1 LKITTRGRYGIRL
14 MADIARGEGA
24 ASVKSIAEREGISE
38 SYLEQIVAILRRAQ
52 LVRSVRGA
60 SGGYVLARPPGNITV
75 GDMLRALE
83 GSLAASDCEDGA
95 CASCAC
101 DNCAAKDVI
110 DRIDELVEG
119 LVNGITLSDLIK

>member
-1 LKITTRGRYGIRL
+1 MKITTRGRYGIRL
-14 MADIARGEGA
+14 MADIAKGEGA
-24 ASVKSIAEREGISE
+24 ASVKSIAEHEGISE

-60 SGGYVLARPPGNITV
+60 SGGYVLARPPDSITV

-83 GSLAASDCEDGA
+83 GTLAASDCGDGA
-95 CASCAC
+95 CPSCAC

-110 DRIDELVEG
+110 GRIDELVEG
-119 LVNGITLSDLIK
+119 